1 MKGPHRCSGVTLVVV
16 RDLAV
21 LHDAATLAADADMAV
36 SFLYIVALGLDVV
49 ASAQLAAVEYA
60 PGRLLPSQC
69 LRHKRACEG
78 KAKLFVEQRLD
89 VEFPSVR
96 SALRRIQRA
105 DGSKIVVRD
114 ASVPRPKSGDVSFG
128 TLLDVVNWALSVRK
142 TTNELGPKVLS
153 VDGAR
158 CRT

>member
-1 MKGPHRCSGVTLVVV
+1 M
-16 RDLAV
+16 
-21 LHDAATLAADADMAV
+21 
-36 SFLYIVALGLDVV
+36 
-49 ASAQLAAVEYA
+49 
-60 PGRLLPSQC
+60 
-69 LRHKRACEG
+69 
-78 KAKLFVEQRLD
+78 
-89 VEFPSVR
+89 EFPSVR

-105 DGSKIVVRD
+105 DGSKIVVGD
-114 ASVPRPKSGDVSFG
+114 ASVPASGDVSFG